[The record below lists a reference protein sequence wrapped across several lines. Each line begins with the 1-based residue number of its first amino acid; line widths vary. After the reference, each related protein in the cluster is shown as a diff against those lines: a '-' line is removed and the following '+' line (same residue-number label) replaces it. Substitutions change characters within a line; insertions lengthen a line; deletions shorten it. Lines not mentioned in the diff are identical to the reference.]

1 MLVALPVFEPDA
13 AAGRRRPEHH
23 RRADLVVGAGTIPQ
37 SHRLSPDP
45 AKGVGNLTA
54 TRPPVTQK
62 AKPEFRRVR

>member
-1 MLVALPVFEPDA
+1 MLVALPVLEPDA

-23 RRADLVVGAGTIPQ
+23 RRADIVVGVFPQ

-54 TRPPVTQK
+54 LRSPVTQK